1 MSDYFI
7 ALLMDAVVSVS
18 VSVSAETESFFRFR
32 YRFRPKRKKAVSAS
46 FGFGRNEK
54 KPFGRTLSSP
64 LPNFQILAHCKRE
77 ACLGGHLASE
87 KKYMKWPLSKKA
99 PASTSTRS
107 KTTSLQ
113 NQQ

>member
-32 YRFRPKRKKAVSAS
+32 YRFRQKRKKTVSAS

-54 KPFGRTLSSP
+54 KPFGRTLNIGNQSS
-64 LPNFQILAHCKRE
+64 QV
-77 ACLGGHLASE
+77 
-87 KKYMKWPLSKKA
+87 
-99 PASTSTRS
+99 T
-107 KTTSLQ
+107 LQ
-113 NQQ
+113 SQAYLI

>member
-54 KPFGRTLSSP
+54 KPFGRTLGWVSYNKVMVVTIMITITCN
-64 LPNFQILAHCKRE
+64 L
-77 ACLGGHLASE
+77 
-87 KKYMKWPLSKKA
+87 
-99 PASTSTRS
+99 
-107 KTTSLQ
+107 
-113 NQQ
+113 

>member
-54 KPFGRTLSSP
+54 KPFGRTLSTYNSSFP
-64 LPNFQILAHCKRE
+64 T
-77 ACLGGHLASE
+77 LG
-87 KKYMKWPLSKKA
+87 Y
-99 PASTSTRS
+99 RS
-107 KTTSLQ
+107 
-113 NQQ
+113 

>member
-54 KPFGRTLSSP
+54 KPFGRALNDNIIMNWF
-64 LPNFQILAHCKRE
+64 LNFCNMVYFLLILLVLTC
-77 ACLGGHLASE
+77 
-87 KKYMKWPLSKKA
+87 
-99 PASTSTRS
+99 
-107 KTTSLQ
+107 
-113 NQQ
+113 

>member
-32 YRFRPKRKKAVSAS
+32 YRFQPKRKKAVSAS

-54 KPFGRTLSSP
+54 KPFGRTLIEN
-64 LPNFQILAHCKRE
+64 LCYAH
-77 ACLGGHLASE
+77 
-87 KKYMKWPLSKKA
+87 KYQVLMEIICGAKMVESI
-99 PASTSTRS
+99 
-107 KTTSLQ
+107 
-113 NQQ
+113 

>member
-54 KPFGRTLSSP
+54 KPFGRTLVNDTEICCC
-64 LPNFQILAHCKRE
+64 LIKICDCGHFILTYR
-77 ACLGGHLASE
+77 LYLMLAL
-87 KKYMKWPLSKKA
+87 KKCGLFLIMGKIKIL
-99 PASTSTRS
+99 
-107 KTTSLQ
+107 L
-113 NQQ
+113 